1 MDIDRILEEL
11 NGRFQAPLPDF
22 YRRRIIFWYDEEG
35 EFRDAVESLEIPN
48 VKVLV
53 LTGSNYFQAKRMLCQ
68 EDKESNFLVYR
79 PGVPKSLE
87 EDWLLNIELYSEAF
101 RADLISIWMS
111 ELTLPS
117 TEEFRRVVKD
127 YRKFFGAK
135 VRRGAFVK
143 LNPSGKEIQTL
154 AQCHLGVLAVIAGSD
169 SLDPAGILRGVLLE
183 ESNEVSEGE
192 NSVLT
197 DIRNYGAEKPFW
209 ALARQATG
217 YAPQGSRNP
226 MDLLIHILLTA
237 LTRNIRTD
245 YLEGLEKYISMPHQT
260 WCYNFIA
267 DWMASEDREALQKL
281 MRKVEHHLNLPKY
294 FERVPV
300 QDLAESDIFPCT
312 DECIL
317 TALMTDIGNHIIDVE
332 KIIGI
337 SEKRK
342 TTPWFSDVECFYE
355 GIYQVARLQEF
366 YLNHADGF
374 HTVEPADLWREYTE
388 EYYRIDSF
396 YRKYHLAFA
405 QGLESGNEKL
415 EELFKQVTE
424 RVEGLYTHWFLE
436 KLGSQWTLAAEEDLG
451 KVGRIMA
458 LPQQVDFYRKNVG
471 REENR
476 VFVIISDALRYEVA
490 AELAEELQQETQC
503 TVELNSCEGIFPT
516 VTKYG
521 MAALL
526 PHKNLTVEPRE
537 NGALQVLA
545 DGMSTEA
552 GNRDKVL
559 KQFNENS
566 VALKYQEI
574 LPMKRAERSA
584 LVKGKDV
591 VYIYHDKVDE
601 ASHTSDSLVFPA
613 CQDAIREIKN
623 MVRIIRNEFS
633 GTRVFI
639 TADHGFLYTYSPLEE
654 DGKVRISSDTQ
665 VMEMDR
671 RYIVTEKGNRPE
683 FLVPVKF
690 PDDRYDAFAPR
701 ENVRIKKKG
710 GGLNFVHGGISLQEM
725 VVPVIEYHYLRNDSK
740 TYLRNRERYDSRPV
754 EVSLLSSSRKLSNRH
769 FALDFYQREP
779 VGGNICAETYLLYF
793 EDSAGNRISDV
804 VRIIADRTSEIGQD
818 RIFRCSFNLK
828 AQNYISSATYYLV
841 MEWETE
847 EGAPKREPFQID
859 IANLRSGAEE
869 KEFDFF
875 GE

>member
-11 NGRFQAPLPDF
+11 NQRFQAPLPDF
-22 YRRRIIFWYDEEG
+22 YRRRIVFWYDEEG
-35 EFRDAVESLEIPN
+35 EFREQVESMEIPG
-48 VKVLV
+48 VKILV
-53 LTGSNYFQAKRMLCQ
+53 LSGNNNFQAKRILCQ
-68 EDKESNFLVYR
+68 EDKESDFLVYR

-87 EDWLLNIELYSEAF
+87 EDWLLNVELYSEEF

-111 ELTLPS
+111 ELNLPA
-117 TEEFRRVVKD
+117 TEDFRRVVKD

-135 VRRGAFVK
+135 VRRGAFGK
-143 LNPSGKEIQTL
+143 LNPGGKEIRTL
-154 AQCHLGVLAVIAGSD
+154 AQCHLGVLAVITGRD
-169 SLDPAGILRGVLLE
+169 HLEPDGIIRGVLLE
-183 ESNEVSEGE
+183 ETNESNDGE
-192 NSVLT
+192 NSVMR

-209 ALARQATG
+209 TLVRQATG
-217 YAPQGSRNP
+217 YAPSNEGHP

-237 LTRNIRTD
+237 LTQNIRKD

-260 WCYNFIA
+260 WCYNFIS
-267 DWMASEDREALQKL
+267 DWMASEDQEVLKEL
-281 MRKVEHHLNLPKY
+281 LRKTEHQLNLPKY
-294 FERVPV
+294 FERIPL
-300 QDLAESDIFPCT
+300 QELAESDVFPCT

-332 KIIGI
+332 KIIAI
-337 SEKRK
+337 SEKRR
-342 TTPWFSDVECFYE
+342 TTTWFPEVECFYE
-355 GIYQVARLQEF
+355 GIYRVAQMQEF

-374 HTVEPADLWREYTE
+374 HTVEPAEFWREYTE
-388 EYYRIDSF
+388 DYYRIDSF
-396 YRKYHLAFA
+396 YRKYHLAYA
-405 QGLESGNEKL
+405 KGLESGNEKL

-424 RVEGLYTHWFLE
+424 RMEGLYTHWFLD
-436 KLGSQWTLAAEEDLG
+436 KLGSQWTNIAEENLQ
-451 KVGRIMA
+451 KVGRIME
-458 LPQQVDFYRKNVG
+458 LPQQVDFYRKNVL
-471 REENR
+471 REDNR
-476 VFVIISDALRYEVA
+476 VFVIVSDALRYEVA

-526 PHKNLTVEPRE
+526 PHKALTVESRE
-537 NGALQVLA
+537 NGTLQVLA

-566 VALKYQEI
+566 VALKYQDI
-574 LPMKRAERSA
+574 LPMKRGERSA

-591 VYIYHDKVDE
+591 VYIYHDKIDE
-601 ASHTSDSLVFPA
+601 ASHTSDSMVFPA

-654 DGKVRISSDTQ
+654 DGKVSVSSDAQ

-671 RYIVTEKGNRPE
+671 RYIVTEKGNLPE

-690 PDDRYDAFAPR
+690 PDDRYDAFSPR
-701 ENVRIKKKG
+701 ENIRIKKKG

-740 TYLRNRERYDSRPV
+740 TYLKNRERYDSRPV

-779 VGGNICAETYLLYF
+779 VGGNLCAETYLLYF
-793 EDSAGNRISDV
+793 EDTVGNRISDV
-804 VRIIADRTSEIGQD
+804 VRIIADRTSEVGQD

-828 AQNYISSATYYLV
+828 AQNYDSSATYRLV
-841 MEWETE
+841 MEQETAGE
-847 EGAPKREPFQID
+847 SPKKEPFQIN

-869 KEFDFF
+869 EEFNFF